1 MIQLWKNI
9 ILPGIIMLLLD
20 AIFIYSNMNMFKLQ
34 VADVQRVS
42 LQIKPLGAFL
52 SYVFLIF
59 GLYYFILREHRSIID
74 AMIFGFV
81 LYGVYETTTYA
92 LLKKWRIKT
101 MVIDTLWG
109 GTLMGLTTLIT
120 YKLTKQ

>member
-1 MIQLWKNI
+1 
-9 ILPGIIMLLLD
+9 
-20 AIFIYSNMNMFKLQ
+20 MFKLQ

-42 LQIKPLGAFL
+42 LQVKPLGAFL